1 MVLPAAGETLERA
14 LSSHEQR
21 AIVPF
26 ARNTLAPT
34 AMRPLDFAPLSGRR
48 SSISRVTWWIAP
60 SLVLHTMVV
69 VATGVPLFTR
79 ESNDDRPA
87 PEVIFLVPMLPRVDP
102 TADTK
107 AGDGLPGGVIG
118 WAGVDAAAQ
127 GVHDAVGTAIGTADG
142 RGRALVQAV
151 RDLEAPPVADSARIG
166 DDHIFQAVDVDR
178 EVERQA
184 DAVAPIYPE
193 SLRLTNVQG
202 GVTVEF
208 VVDTTGHLED
218 GSLHDIGATHPL
230 FAAAV
235 REAIPGMRF
244 HPAIRSGHTVRQQVI
259 QSFQF
264 VLQPPKAAGD
274 TIPLPTAP
282 GAPAPDGP
290 LPNGTA

>member
-1 MVLPAAGETLERA
+1 MC
-14 LSSHEQR
+14 
-21 AIVPF
+21 
-26 ARNTLAPT
+26 
-34 AMRPLDFAPLSGRR
+34 PLDFAPLSGRR

-60 SLVLHTMVV
+60 SFALHTIMVV
-69 VATGVPLFTR
+69 ASGVPLFTR
-79 ESNDDRPA
+79 EVNDDRPA
-87 PEVIFLVPMLPRVDP
+87 HEVIFLAPLLPRVDP

-107 AGDGLPGGVIG
+107 AGDGLPAGVIG
-118 WAGVDAAAQ
+118 WTGIDAAAK

-142 RGRALVQAV
+142 RGHALVQAV

-208 VVDTTGHLED
+208 VVDTTGQIAE
-218 GSLHDIGATHPL
+218 GSLHIIGSTHPL

-244 HPAIRSGHTVRQQVI
+244 HPAIRGGRAVRQQVI

-274 TIPLPTAP
+274 TIPL
-282 GAPAPDGP
+282 APAPGDTT
-290 LPNGTA
+290 PNGPPNGMA